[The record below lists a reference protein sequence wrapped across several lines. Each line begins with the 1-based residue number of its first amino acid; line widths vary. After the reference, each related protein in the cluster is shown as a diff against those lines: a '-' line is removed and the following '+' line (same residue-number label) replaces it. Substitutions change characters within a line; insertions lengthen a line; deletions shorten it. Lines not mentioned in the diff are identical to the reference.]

1 MNKKYFVL
9 MMLSLALYSQSSFAA
24 EVVDSQNQNISIE
37 QKNNTKLKQFVQT
50 KGPVKVDFVE
60 VIPGAFKAVIKDK
73 SIDTKAL
80 SIGDEIILERMEK
93 EHGSQRLKTSG
104 NPDFGSEYK
113 TFDPLY
119 NDKDEKALKEIKHYN
134 TESTRNEGYFIGGRN
149 KPLRIVSP
157 YMKKNGQGEIKLTNP
172 VNTKDYR
179 TRADRDAANEREIRE
194 YLDKNKGKGHDLFTA
209 RSKAEIKESLE
220 EFFKPIELIQYPIN
234 NPKDYKRMPTIPGFP
249 KNMPSFAKN
258 IHMHSNPGFL
268 QGRAYVQFGFGGT
281 SEQLKPYID
290 EALSDSKVVVLK
302 ADISNVYVK
311 RYIDSNMAYAD
322 SLYALIP
329 RLILTVK
336 NTTVPMGKFIQERQD
351 HPIDKSVDEIY
362 ELENQVLAEFNK
374 VQIADEDN
382 SAKYK
387 RYFETRKRI
396 EDARDALKPKPD
408 YENKRSKDKVYP
420 IYTEKENQK
429 LQKQY
434 LHRLS
439 YNEDSIE
446 IPDNYVLYVYDF
458 GGSRNHP
465 YSLGAAV
472 SPDKNYII
480 YFCQQG

>member
-9 MMLSLALYSQSSFAA
+9 MLLSLVVSSQFSLAA
-24 EVVDSQNQNISIE
+24 TVDRANQNTSAE
-37 QKNNTKLKQFVQT
+37 LKNNTKSNQSVQT

-113 TFDPLY
+113 TFDSLY

-179 TRADRDAANEREIRE
+179 TRADRDKANEKAIRE
-194 YLDKNKGKGHDLFTA
+194 YLDQNKGHDLFTV
-209 RSKAEIKESLE
+209 RSKQEIKESLE
-220 EFFKPIELIQYPIN
+220 SLFKPIELIEYPIN

-281 SEQLKPYID
+281 PEQLKPYID
-290 EALSDSKVVVLK
+290 EALSNSKVVVLK

-329 RLILTVK
+329 RSILTVK
-336 NTTVPMGKFIQERQD
+336 NTTVPMGKFIQDRQD

-446 IPDNYVLYVYDF
+446 IPDNYVLYVFDF

>member
-1 MNKKYFVL
+1 ML
-9 MMLSLALYSQSSFAA
+9 LSLVVSSQFSLAA
-24 EVVDSQNQNISIE
+24 TVDRANQNTSAE
-37 QKNNTKLKQFVQT
+37 LKNNTKSNQSVQT

-113 TFDPLY
+113 TFDSLY

-179 TRADRDAANEREIRE
+179 TRADRDKANEKAIRE
-194 YLDKNKGKGHDLFTA
+194 YLDQNKGHDLFTV
-209 RSKAEIKESLE
+209 RSKQEIKESLE
-220 EFFKPIELIQYPIN
+220 SLFKPIELIEYPIN

-281 SEQLKPYID
+281 PEQLKPYID
-290 EALSDSKVVVLK
+290 EALSNSKVVVLK

-329 RLILTVK
+329 RSILTVK

-446 IPDNYVLYVYDF
+446 IPDNYVLYVFDF

>member
-9 MMLSLALYSQSSFAA
+9 MLLSLVVSSQFSLAA
-24 EVVDSQNQNISIE
+24 TVDRANQNTSAE
-37 QKNNTKLKQFVQT
+37 LKNNTKSNQSVQT

-113 TFDPLY
+113 TFDSLY

-179 TRADRDAANEREIRE
+179 TRADRDKANEKAIRE
-194 YLDKNKGKGHDLFTA
+194 YLDQNKGHDLFTV
-209 RSKAEIKESLE
+209 RSKQEIKESLE
-220 EFFKPIELIQYPIN
+220 SLFKPIELIEYPIN
-234 NPKDYKRMPTIPGFP
+234 KPKDYKRMPTIPGFP

-281 SEQLKPYID
+281 PEQLKPYID
-290 EALSDSKVVVLK
+290 EALSNSKVVVLK

-329 RLILTVK
+329 RSILTVK
-336 NTTVPMGKFIQERQD
+336 NITVPMGKFIQDRQD

-382 SAKYK
+382 SSKYK

-446 IPDNYVLYVYDF
+446 IPDNYVLYVFDF

-465 YSLGAAV
+465 YSIGAAV

>member
-9 MMLSLALYSQSSFAA
+9 MMLSLALSSQFSLTATVDEINPNTSA
-24 EVVDSQNQNISIE
+24 EL
-37 QKNNTKLKQFVQT
+37 KNNAKSNQPVQT
-50 KGPVKVDFVE
+50 KAPVKLEFVE
-60 VIPGAFKAVIKDK
+60 IIPGAFKAVIKDK

-80 SIGDEIILERMEK
+80 SMGDEIILERMEK
-93 EHGSQRLKTSG
+93 EYASQRLKISEK
-104 NPDFGSEYK
+104 PDFGSEYK

-119 NDKDEKALKEIKHYN
+119 NDKDETALKEIKHYN
-134 TESTRNEGYFIGGRN
+134 TESTRNEGYFIGGRE

-157 YMKKNGQGEIKLTNP
+157 YMKKNGKGEIKLTNP

-281 SEQLKPYID
+281 SEQLKPYVD
-290 EALSDSKVVVLK
+290 EALSNSKVVVLK

-329 RLILTVK
+329 RSILTVK

-408 YENKRSKDKVYP
+408 YENKHSKDKVYP

-446 IPDNYVLYVYDF
+446 IPDNYVLYVFDF

>member
-9 MMLSLALYSQSSFAA
+9 MLLSLTLSSHFSLAA
-24 EVVDSQNQNISIE
+24 TVDGVNPNTSAE
-37 QKNNTKLKQFVQT
+37 LKNNAKSNQSVQT
-50 KGPVKVDFVE
+50 KAPVKLDFIE
-60 VIPGAFKAVIKDK
+60 IIPGAFKAVIRDK
-73 SIDTKAL
+73 SINPKKL
-80 SIGDEIILERMEK
+80 SIEDEITLERKEK
-93 EHGSQRLKTSG
+93 EYAAQRLKVSVKS
-104 NPDFGSEYK
+104 DFGSEYK

-119 NDKDEKALKEIKHYN
+119 NDKDEQALKEIKNYN
-134 TESTRNEGYFIGGRN
+134 TESTRNEGYFIGGRD

-172 VNTKDYR
+172 INTKDYR
-179 TRADRDAANEREIRE
+179 TRADRDKANEKAIRE
-194 YLDKNKGKGHDLFTA
+194 YLDKNKGHDLFTV
-209 RSKAEIKESLE
+209 RSKQEIKESLE
-220 EFFKPIELIQYPIN
+220 SLFKPIELIEYPIN
-234 NPKDYKRMPTIPGFP
+234 NPKDYKLMPALPGFP
-249 KNMPSFAKN
+249 KTIPDFAKN

-268 QGRAYVQFGFGGT
+268 QGRAYVQFAFGGT
-281 SEQLKPYID
+281 PEQLKPYID
-290 EALSDSKVVVLK
+290 EALSDSKVVLSK
-302 ADISNVYVK
+302 SDISNVYVK

-322 SLYALIP
+322 SLSALIP
-329 RLILTVK
+329 KSILTVK
-336 NTTVPMGKFIQERQD
+336 NTTVPMGKLVQERLD

-396 EDARDALKPKPD
+396 QDARDALKPKQD

-420 IYTEKENQK
+420 TYTEKENRKHQ
-429 LQKQY
+429 QQY

-439 YNEDSIE
+439 FNEDSVE
-446 IPDNYVLYVYDF
+446 IPDNYVLYVFDF
-458 GGSRNHP
+458 GGSWNHP

-472 SPDKNYII
+472 SPDRNYII